1 MSRKRI
7 DNRTKSKKAQPMPPL
22 RTDEI
27 VGNASTSLERR
38 RRLKRY
44 VIRKSIPEELV
55 NCDDYDKIAEFAR
68 ARGISVG
75 DVKRAIKELQN

>member
-1 MSRKRI
+1 MSK
-7 DNRTKSKKAQPMPPL
+7 TK
-22 RTDEI
+22 
-27 VGNASTSLERR
+27 ASSDVAAARDRR
-38 RRLKRY
+38 RRARRY
-44 VIRKSIPEELV
+44 VIRQSIPEELV